1 MFLYRITIYLC
12 SCILWNVLTL
22 KLFFILDPHTDHR
35 PLYGRVAHPGADGGG
50 SGRPHPAA
58 RGQEIQPL
66 HTRGQ
71 EICEPLSID
80 CGVARNIYSVLG
92 QSRG

>member
-1 MFLYRITIYLC
+1 MY
-12 SCILWNVLTL
+12 NVLTL

-58 RGQEIQPL
+58 CVQEIQPL

-71 EICEPLSID
+71 ENCEYSTVQYSI
-80 CGVARNIYSVLG
+80 VQYSKV
-92 QSRG
+92 